1 MKKILLLIFI
11 PFQVFSQNASSNSN
25 PGSPM
30 KTISNSEGVIL
41 MEEHSILGNVGNKF
55 KINIITLSDLDKHDS
70 TSGLRFI
77 MSDKKSWPSTGYSSF
92 ADVVELKGLLN
103 FLDFVKVLPAPV
115 NKSTGYAYITSGNFR
130 VSAFIDA
137 GETRWRYGVFID
149 KNYTESFFE
158 LDAKE
163 FLTFYQLLVSA
174 NSKLSK

>member
-11 PFQVFSQNASSNSN
+11 PFQVFCQNTTSNSN

-41 MEEHSILGNVGNKF
+41 KEEHSLFGSVGNKF

-77 MSDKKSWPSTGYSSF
+77 MSDKKSWSSTGYSSF
-92 ADVVELKGLLN
+92 ADIDELNGLLK
-103 FLDFVKVLPAPV
+103 FLDFVKDLPAPV

-149 KNYTESFFE
+149 KNYSESFLE
-158 LDAKE
+158 LEVKE
-163 FLTFYQLLVSA
+163 FAAFTQLLISA
-174 NSKLSK
+174 KSKLGK

>member
-41 MEEHSILGNVGNKF
+41 KEEHSLLGSVGNKF
-55 KINIITLSDLDKHDS
+55 KINVITLSDLDRHDS

-77 MSDKKSWPSTGYSSF
+77 MSDKKSWPTVGYSSF
-92 ADVVELKGLLN
+92 ADINEINSLLK
-103 FLDFVKVLPAPV
+103 FLDFIKALPAPV
-115 NKSTGYAYITSGNFR
+115 IEGTGYSYITSGNFR
-130 VSAFIDA
+130 ISAFIEPGDA
-137 GETRWRYGVFID
+137 RWRYGVFID
-149 KNYTESFFE
+149 KNYSESFLE

-163 FLTFYQLLVSA
+163 LVAFSQLMVSA
-174 NSKLSK
+174 NSRSGK